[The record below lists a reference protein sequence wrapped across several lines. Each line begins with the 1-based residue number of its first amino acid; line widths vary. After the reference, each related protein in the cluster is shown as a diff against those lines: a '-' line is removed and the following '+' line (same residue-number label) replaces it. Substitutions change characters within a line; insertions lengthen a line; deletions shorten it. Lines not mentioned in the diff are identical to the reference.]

1 MAYFRRQTRALNAIV
16 FVLCLSLSACGQAAG
31 DATSNTISHPQG
43 DAMNAQIPD
52 GPDAPVS
59 GLPGQPGDAI
69 VGGLVQGTVVDQGGR
84 PLTHVVITPQS
95 TDTPPQPVPEIAV
108 FTDDQGRY
116 KWSLAPGAYTF
127 TFVHDGYVPLTK
139 AVNVANNHPTPL
151 DVVLQQ

>member
-1 MAYFRRQTRALNAIV
+1 MAYFRCQRQTLNAIV
-16 FVLCLSLSACGQAAG
+16 FVLCLLLSACGHAAG
-31 DATSNTISHPQG
+31 DAASDTSLHPQG

-59 GLPGQPGDAI
+59 GQPGQLSGAM
-69 VGGLVQGTVVDQGGR
+69 VGGLVQGTVVDKDGR
-84 PLTHVVITPQS
+84 PLTHVVVTPQS

-116 KWSLAPGAYTF
+116 QWSLAPGAYTL
-127 TFVHDGYVPLTK
+127 TFVHDGYAPLIK
-139 AVNVANNHPTPL
+139 AVNVASNHPTPL